1 MVLYFGS
8 QIVTVKMLFVVE
20 KRWGVWFSALKDVHP
35 AAIVLRLVRF

>member
-20 KRWGVWFSALKDVHP
+20 KGGIFGFRH
-35 AAIVLRLVRF
+35 